1 MDGTCVTERAN
12 GNHYHPAQDAIVEY
26 TYTHHRS
33 EESQVKEAYE
43 VYRDAKTKYWAN
55 ESDSA
60 LSSDF
65 ELAEANFFNA
75 TLKGLTP
82 EKITEYFLEA
92 VNAGNY
98 DDKFKFKDITYR
110 PMKEMFSYLQEMD
123 FQVYFVSGSVRYAL
137 YALATNL
144 FDNIDFAHCI
154 GTDCNY
160 DFVIKDGK
168 YEIQF
173 ASVGEVNVKE
183 SKVNKIITQIG
194 KRPVIAFGNSSGDR
208 HMLQYTITNPKYKS
222 LGVAINHDDEE
233 REYVYSFDKIHTMC
247 QEIGALEVSVK
258 NDFLTVF

>member
-1 MDGTCVTERAN
+1 
-12 GNHYHPAQDAIVEY
+12 
-26 TYTHHRS
+26 
-33 EESQVKEAYE
+33 
-43 VYRDAKTKYWAN
+43 
-55 ESDSA
+55 
-60 LSSDF
+60 
-65 ELAEANFFNA
+65 
-75 TLKGLTP
+75 
-82 EKITEYFLEA
+82 
-92 VNAGNY
+92 
-98 DDKFKFKDITYR
+98 
-110 PMKEMFSYLQEMD
+110 MKEMFSYLQEMD